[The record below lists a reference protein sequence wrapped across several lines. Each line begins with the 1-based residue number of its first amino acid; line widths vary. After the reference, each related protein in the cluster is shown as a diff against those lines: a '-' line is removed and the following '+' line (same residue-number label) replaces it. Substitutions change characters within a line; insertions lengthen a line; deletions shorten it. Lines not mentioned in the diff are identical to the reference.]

1 MRHYS
6 CRMPSAD
13 SQRLRALE
21 GALLGVRDVSR
32 VGTEEVLDAFPEVGE
47 REAQAAVESL
57 VEHAVDALRALDAAA
72 GETAGRVAVA
82 VRTASRAASTAG
94 GVGAGS
100 AAGGVGAPPAES
112 RPDPA
117 SW

>member
-21 GALLGVRDVSR
+21 GALLRVRDVSR
-32 VGTEEVLDAFPEVGE
+32 VGAEEVLDTFPEVGE

-57 VEHAVDALRALDAAA
+57 VEQAADALRALDAVA

-82 VRTASRAASTAG
+82 VRTASRGASRAA
-94 GVGAGS
+94 S
-100 AAGGVGAPPAES
+100 AAGVVAPPAES